1 MSEAAATAIPNR
13 PQTPTVVPDS
23 RRVNF
28 LPALF
33 GPRRMIAGESMIYS
47 VVGQLDTN
55 YRGAMWDF
63 LEVDGKPLYL
73 RLDGEGQ
80 IGIQW
85 HDNGF
90 QGTVSTD
97 AAGIIACLISFS
109 SLSFDDPTDL
119 MADAFHRLREFAS
132 EHRKADTIC
141 RAID

>member
-13 PQTPTVVPDS
+13 PQTPTIVPDN
-23 RRVNF
+23 RRMNF

-33 GPRRMIAGESMIYS
+33 GPRRMIAGESMIYTIM
-47 VVGQLDTN
+47 GQLDAN
-55 YRGAMWDF
+55 YRGGMWDF
-63 LEVDGKPLYL
+63 LEVGGKPLYM

-80 IGIQW
+80 IGIEW
-85 HDNGF
+85 HGNGF

-119 MADAFHRLREFAS
+119 MADAFHRLREFALDHP
-132 EHRKADTIC
+132 EARTIF